1 MSADAVALKL
11 KDRFRLARFLRG
23 EGPQAGPITL
33 TRRRVFILPNR
44 FGLLFVLVLLVLWM
58 GAINYNNGLAYVLTF
73 LLGALSQVSILH
85 TYRNLA
91 GLTFSAGRALPV
103 FAGEQA
109 QFVIRIDNPGGMRH
123 AVTLRTAPAAPVL
136 ADVEQHANVTLTR
149 ATTQRGYLHLGRF
162 TVSTVF
168 PLGMFRA
175 WSHLDLDLRCLVYP
189 HPAAARDL
197 PPVSHSA
204 LGDYGAARGAD
215 DYSGLRAYQPGDS
228 LRHVHW
234 KSAARNDVMLVKQ
247 FDGGGAQE
255 LWLDWHTLPHADVE
269 TRLSILCR
277 WVLDAHAAGCRY
289 GLRLPEREIAP
300 ANDERHRQEC
310 LTALALFGI

>member
-1 MSADAVALKL
+1 MSADAAALKL

-23 EGPQAGPITL
+23 EGPQEGPITL
-33 TRRRVFILPNR
+33 DRRRVFILPSR

-73 LLGALSQVSILH
+73 LLGALSLVSILH

-109 QFVIRIDNPGGMRH
+109 RFVIRIDNPGGVRH
-123 AVTLRTAPAAPVL
+123 AVAVRVAPQPPVL
-136 ADVEQHANVTLTR
+136 TDVEQHGHVTLALP
-149 ATTQRGYLHLGRF
+149 ATKRGYLNLGRF

-168 PLGMFRA
+168 PLGLFRA
-175 WSHLDLDLRCLVYP
+175 WSHLDLDLHCLVYP
-189 HPAAARDL
+189 HPAAPQDL
-197 PPVSHSA
+197 PASSLSA
-204 LGDYGAARGAD
+204 RGDYGAGRGTG
-215 DYSGLRAYQPGDS
+215 DYTGLRAYQMGDS

-234 KSAARNDVMLVKQ
+234 KSAARSEELLVKQ

-269 TRLSILCR
+269 TRLCILCR
-277 WVLDAHAAGCRY
+277 WVLDAHAADYRY
-289 GLRLPEREIAP
+289 GLRLPAREISP
-300 ANDERHRQEC
+300 AHNEQHRHEC
-310 LTALALFGI
+310 LKALALFGT